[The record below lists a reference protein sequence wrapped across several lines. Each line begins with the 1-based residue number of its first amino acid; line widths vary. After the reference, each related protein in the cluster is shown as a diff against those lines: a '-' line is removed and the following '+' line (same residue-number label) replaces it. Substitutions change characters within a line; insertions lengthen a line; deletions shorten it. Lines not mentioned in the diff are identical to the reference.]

1 MVDQTTRYGISI
13 TVALP
18 YDQAV
23 ERTRE
28 ALATE
33 GFGVLSEIDVAA
45 TLKKKLDVEFRPY
58 VILGACNPGFAFK
71 ALQEETRIG
80 TMLPCNVILQ
90 QVGEGLVEVSAV
102 DPIASMQG
110 VNNPGLASIAGDVRE
125 LLRQAVD
132 GL

>member
-1 MVDQTTRYGISI
+1 MSYHFSKIISMPMDKAI
-13 TVALP
+13 DHVTAALT
-18 YDQAV
+18 A
-23 ERTRE
+23 R
-28 ALATE
+28 
-33 GFGVLSEIDVAA
+33 GFGILTTIDVAA

-58 VILGACNPGFAFK
+58 VILGACNPGFAYK
-71 ALQEETRIG
+71 ALQEESRIG

-90 QVGEGLVEVSAV
+90 QVDEGLVEVSAV

-125 LLRQAVD
+125 LLKQTVD

>member
-1 MVDQTTRYGISI
+1 MSYHFSKTISMPMDKA
-13 TVALP
+13 TDYV
-18 YDQAV
+18 
-23 ERTRE
+23 TS
-28 ALATE
+28 ALAAK
-33 GFGVLSEIDVAA
+33 GFGVLTTIDVAA
-45 TLKKKLDVEFRPY
+45 TKKLEVEFRPY
-58 VILGACNPGFAFK
+58 VILGACNPGFAYK
-71 ALQEETRIG
+71 ALQEESRIG

-110 VNNPGLASIAGDVRE
+110 VDNPGLASIAGDVRE